1 MSSIIYG
8 IYNSKMQTENSIINN
23 IYKLYEGIW
32 TSRLAGMESQ
42 SLLALQTHGL
52 GIEYKC

>member
-23 IYKLYEGIW
+23 IYKLYEGI
-32 TSRLAGMESQ
+32 
-42 SLLALQTHGL
+42 
-52 GIEYKC
+52 